1 MSGIALVQAT
11 FPDQATA
18 EHAIEAVIEERLAA
32 CATLIPGCRSVFR
45 WQGAVNHADE
55 AIVQFKTTPARLSPL
70 TERLRALHPY
80 DQPVVESWTAQSDPA
95 VLAWIAAETA

>member
-1 MSGIALVQAT
+1 MSGIALVQVT
-11 FPDQATA
+11 FPDSAAAEQAM
-18 EHAIEAVIEERLAA
+18 EAVIEGRLAA

-45 WQGAVNHADE
+45 WQGEVERADE
-55 AIVQFKTTPARLSPL
+55 AMVQFKTIPARLSAL